1 MAMVT
6 GGRRCIWDTGSQVVR
21 VWVSSTWEVLATW
34 LAHCRL
40 CCTLQHF
47 GGYHKKCDRGKSCTL
62 CIIISFLR
70 KLTNFTS
77 PLKPIELWRKLT
89 SISSEFH
96 YTREEDAHDYT
107 QFLLEVLRRKIIDT
121 ALPKFVF
128 WGSKITTPLDAI
140 FWCQQ
145 SVQ

>member
-1 MAMVT
+1 MHLGNRIT
-6 GGRRCIWDTGSQVVR
+6 GGLGVGFINMGSTCYMACSLQAPFHT
-21 VWVSSTWEVLATW
+21 SSLADYMW
-34 LAHCRL
+34 
-40 CCTLQHF
+40 F

-96 YTREEDAHDYT
+96 YTREEDAHEYT
-107 QFLLEVLRRKIIDT
+107 QCLLEVLRREIIDT